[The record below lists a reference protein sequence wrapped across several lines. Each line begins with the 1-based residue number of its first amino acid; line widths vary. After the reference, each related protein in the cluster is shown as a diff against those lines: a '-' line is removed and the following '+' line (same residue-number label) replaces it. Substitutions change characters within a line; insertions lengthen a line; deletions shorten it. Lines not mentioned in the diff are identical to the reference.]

1 MAGCVVLL
9 HVRDPLPPVRFGVG
23 VGHRSEPARD
33 PPITGQRD
41 EVNVVSITSRAHCAP
56 RGSVVE
62 TGFL

>member
-41 EVNVVSITSRAHCAP
+41 EALCAP